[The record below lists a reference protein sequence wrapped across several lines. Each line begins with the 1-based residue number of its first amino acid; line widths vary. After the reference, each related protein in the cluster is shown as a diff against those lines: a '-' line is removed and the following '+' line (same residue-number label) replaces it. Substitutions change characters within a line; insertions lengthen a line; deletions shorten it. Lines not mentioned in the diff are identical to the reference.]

1 MLGCG
6 CSLRFGEGVEES
18 VMEIVDSK
26 RRRPKNMTEIE
37 LDGKYYVCKVCGM
50 ESLPS

>member
-18 VMEIVDSK
+18 VMEIVNSK
-26 RRRPKNMTEIE
+26 KKEIQE
-37 LDGKYYVCKVCGM
+37 NETYV
-50 ESLPS
+50 